1 MKIFIL
7 AISLFYCTN
16 VFSSEAR
23 YCIGSKEER
32 LEGLKELGEFS
43 VHFKEKYGYIPNPE
57 VVYNEKYEKGIP
69 KKLHNYLIYTDSNP
83 SSVQYTCALNISN
96 SLEKS
101 DLEICKLILSTGEIS
116 CQSLGF
122 EPEKQS

>member
-57 VVYNEKYEKGIP
+57 VGYNEKYEAGVP
-69 KKLHNYLIYTDSNP
+69 AVLHSYLISIGTNP
-83 SSVQYTCALNISN
+83 ASVQYTCALNISN

-101 DLEICKLILSTGEIS
+101 DLEICKLTFSTGEIS

-122 EPEKQS
+122 EREKQS